1 MVGMIDGGSDFPRG
15 GVAGAAGD
23 APHFAAAAKMIL
35 SAGLEAL
42 EEVGLE

>member
-1 MVGMIDGGSDFPRG
+1 LTPESSDGIINRDFP
-15 GVAGAAGD
+15 VVPAA
-23 APHFAAAAKMIL
+23 FAVAAAKMIL